1 MSFSEQVKT
10 EILSK
15 KFKQGCCK
23 MALLSGFLR
32 SAGSLD
38 GTMQSNGVVIKGFE
52 FATESILI
60 KDYIKKIIIDLY
72 GEIVEDTK
80 YVDGMSKKE
89 RHILYA
95 SNDKAVEL
103 LKDLGIISVTEKGG
117 SSIVLGID
125 KYVIENDCCKKAYI
139 LGVFLA
145 VGVITVPKVDEKSRT
160 GYHLEFAFSNDT
172 LADEFCHL
180 LSLCGFFPKNVNRKS
195 QKVVYFNKIEDVLS
209 VLAFFKTMK
218 AYFTLEQI
226 ALEKDIRNDTN
237 RIINCEMSNL
247 NKQVEAS
254 LRQIKCIEQIEKT
267 IGLDGISPQLK
278 VVAIARKEYAD
289 STLDEL
295 SKILQITKSCLN
307 HRLRKIVEIAEN
319 LTV

>member
-1 MSFSEQVKT
+1 MSFSESLKI
-10 EILSK
+10 EILLK
-15 KFKQGCCK
+15 KFKQSCCK
-23 MALLSGFLR
+23 MALLSGFIR

-38 GTMQSNGVVIKGFE
+38 GTMQSKGVVIKGFE

-60 KDYIKKIIIDLY
+60 RDFIKNIIIDLY
-72 GEIVEDTK
+72 GEIVSTTMYTDPI
-80 YVDGMSKKE
+80 SKKD

-95 SNDKAVEL
+95 SNFKAVEL
-103 LKDLGIISVTEKGG
+103 LKDLGIISVSQNGEN
-117 SSIVLGID
+117 SIVLGID

-145 VGVITVPKVDEKSRT
+145 VGVITVPKIDEKSRT
-160 GYHLEFAFSNDT
+160 GYHLEFAFSNNT

-180 LSLCGFFPKNVNRKS
+180 LSSCGFFPKNINRKS
-195 QKVVYFNKIEDVLS
+195 EKVVYFNKIEDILS

-218 AYFTLEQI
+218 SYFALEQI
-226 ALEKDIRNDTN
+226 TLEKDIRNDTN

-254 LRQIKCIEQIEKT
+254 LKQIKCIEQIENT

-278 VVAIARKEYAD
+278 VVAIARKENAD
-289 STLDEL
+289 STLEEL
-295 SKILQITKSCLN
+295 SKILGITKSCLN
-307 HRLRKIVEIAEN
+307 HRLRKLVEIAEN

>member
-1 MSFSEQVKT
+1 MSFSEQLKT

-15 KFKQGCCK
+15 RFKQSCCK

-38 GTMQSNGVVIKGFE
+38 GTMQSKGVVIKGFE

-60 KDYIKKIIIDLY
+60 RDFIKDIIIDLY
-72 GEIVEDTK
+72 GEIVDTTM
-80 YVDGMSKKE
+80 YTDPISKKD

-103 LKDLGIISVTEKGG
+103 LKDLGIISVSEKGE

-125 KYVIENDCCKKAYI
+125 KYVVENDCCKKAYI

-145 VGVITVPKVDEKSRT
+145 VGVITVPKIDEKSRT
-160 GYHLEFAFSNDT
+160 GYHLEFAFSNNT

-180 LSLCGFFPKNVNRKS
+180 LSSCGFMPKNINRKS
-195 QKVVYFNKIEDVLS
+195 EKVVYFNKIEDILS

-218 AYFTLEQI
+218 SYFSLEQI
-226 ALEKDIRNDTN
+226 TLEKDIRNDTN

-247 NKQVEAS
+247 NKQVDAS
-254 LRQIKCIEQIEKT
+254 LKQIKCIEQIENT

-278 VVAIARKEYAD
+278 VVALARKEYAD

-295 SKILQITKSCLN
+295 SKILGITKSCLN

>member
-1 MSFSEQVKT
+1 MSFSEQLKS

-15 KFKQGCCK
+15 RYKQGCCK

-38 GTMQSNGVVIKGFE
+38 GTMQSKGVIIKGFE

-60 KDYIKKIIIDLY
+60 RDFFKNIIIDLY
-72 GEIVEDTK
+72 GEIVNESK
-80 YVDGMSKKE
+80 YVDPMSKKE
-89 RHILYA
+89 RYILYA
-95 SNDKAVEL
+95 SNDRAVEL
-103 LKDLGIISVTEKGG
+103 LKDIGIISVSEKGE

-145 VGVITVPKVDEKSRT
+145 VGVITVPKIDTKSRT
-160 GYHLEFAFSNDT
+160 GYHLEFAFSNNV

-180 LSLCGFFPKNVNRKS
+180 LSTCGFLPKNVNRKNE
-195 QKVVYFNKIEDVLS
+195 KVVYFNSIEDILS

-218 AYFTLEQI
+218 SYFALEEI

-254 LRQIKCIEQIEKT
+254 LKQIKCIEQIENT
-267 IGLDGISPQLK
+267 IGLDCISPQLK
-278 VVAIARKEYAD
+278 VVAIARKEHSD
-289 STLDEL
+289 STLTEL
-295 SKILQITKSCLN
+295 SNILGITKSCLN

-319 LTV
+319 LSV

>member
-1 MSFSEQVKT
+1 MSFSEKLKN

-15 KFKQGCCK
+15 KFKQSCCK
-23 MALLSGFLR
+23 IALISGFLR

-38 GTMQSNGVVIKGFE
+38 GTMQSKGVVIKGFE

-60 KDYIKKIIIDLY
+60 RDYIKNLIIDLY
-72 GEIVEDTK
+72 GEIVSTAMYTDPI
-80 YVDGMSKKE
+80 SKKD

-103 LKDLGIISVTEKGG
+103 LKDLGIISVSEKGE

-145 VGVITVPKVDEKSRT
+145 VGVITVPKIDEKSRT
-160 GYHLEFAFSNDT
+160 GYHLEFAFSNNV

-180 LSLCGFFPKNVNRKS
+180 LSTCGFFPKNVNRKS
-195 QKVVYFNKIEDVLS
+195 EKVVYFNNIEDILS

-218 AYFTLEQI
+218 SYFALEQI
-226 ALEKDIRNDTN
+226 TLEKDIRNDTN

-254 LRQIKCIEQIEKT
+254 LKQIKRIEQIENT

-278 VVAIARKEYAD
+278 VVAIARKENPD

-295 SKILQITKSCLN
+295 SKILGITKSCLN
-307 HRLRKIVEIAEN
+307 HRLRKLVEIAEN

>member
-1 MSFSEQVKT
+1 MSFSEELKI

-15 KFKQGCCK
+15 KFKQSCCK
-23 MALLSGFLR
+23 IALLSGFLR

-38 GTMQSNGVVIKGFE
+38 GTMHSKGVVIKGFE
-52 FATESILI
+52 FATESVLVR
-60 KDYIKKIIIDLY
+60 DYFKQLIIDLY
-72 GEIVEDTK
+72 GEIVGTSQYNDP
-80 YVDGMSKKE
+80 MSKKD
-89 RHILYA
+89 RFILFA
-95 SNDKAVEL
+95 SNAQAVEL
-103 LKDLGIISVTEKGG
+103 LKDLGIISVNEKGE

-145 VGVITVPKVDEKSRT
+145 TGLITVPKIDERSTT
-160 GYHLEFAFSNDT
+160 GYHLEFAFANNT

-180 LSLCGFFPKNVNRKS
+180 LSICGFLPNNVNRKNE
-195 QKVVYFNKIEDVLS
+195 KVVYFNKIEDVLS

-218 AYFTLEQI
+218 SYFALEQI

-254 LRQIKCIEQIEKT
+254 LKQIKCIEQIESI
-267 IGLDGISPQLK
+267 IGLDSIAPQLK
-278 VVAIARKEYAD
+278 VVALARKEHAD
-289 STLDEL
+289 STLEEL
-295 SKILQITKSCLN
+295 ASILGITKSCLN
-307 HRLRKIVEIAEN
+307 HRLRKIVKIAEN